1 MKKRKHRKIIIAL
14 VVLVMLLILSYPRL
28 GQWLVAEDDVVKS
41 DIIVVLMGSV
51 ADRILQAVDLY
62 QEGEADK
69 IVMVNSHRVAY
80 DELLS
85 RYVEIPGDAQLSQT
99 AANSLGVPNED
110 IIILE
115 GDAKSTQDEALVVR
129 EFLRYNDEIDSMIL
143 VTSKYHSARAKKIFT
158 KALDSLNRDIRIL
171 SSPTQY
177 DSFNPKY
184 WWRNRED
191 AKRVITE
198 YMKLVNFYVREQF
211 EL

>member
-69 IVMVNSHRVAY
+69 IVMVNSHRDAY
-80 DELLS
+80 DELLN
-85 RYVEIPGDAQLSQT
+85 RDVEIPGNAQLSQT

>member
-1 MKKRKHRKIIIAL
+1 MKKKNHRKIIIAFI
-14 VVLVMLLILSYPRL
+14 VLVIILALSFPRL
-28 GQWLVAEDDVVKS
+28 GQWLVAEDDIVKS

-51 ADRILQAVDLY
+51 PDRILQAVDLY

-69 IVMVNSHRVAY
+69 IVVVNSHRVAY
-80 DELLS
+80 DELLG
-85 RYVEIPGDAQLSQT
+85 RDVEIPGDAQLSKT
-99 AANSLGVPNED
+99 AANSLGIPNED

-115 GDAKSTQDEALVVR
+115 GDAKSTQDEALAVR
-129 EFLRYNDEIDSMIL
+129 EFLRSNDEIDSMIL

-158 KALDSLNRDIRIL
+158 RALDSLNRDIGIL
-171 SSPTQY
+171 SSPTKY
-177 DSFNPKY
+177 DSFNAKY